1 MRIPKKLGACA
12 DLLYDLRA
20 EKAELSRQIREIESV
35 EKEVKEYIINNL
47 PKSDLT
53 GVSGAKARVSVVSKE
68 IPVVTSWEDLYEYIQ
83 ETSNFHILGRRI
95 IDKAVREI
103 QETEEVPGIGSFN
116 VISVSC
122 TKV

>member
-1 MRIPKKLGACA
+1 MRIPKNLGACA

-35 EKEVKEYIINNL
+35 EKEVKEYIINTL

-95 IDKAVREI
+95 IDKAIREI

-122 TKV
+122 KKV

>member
-1 MRIPKKLGACA
+1 MRIPKNLGACA

-35 EKEVKEYIINNL
+35 EKEVKEYIINTL

-95 IDKAVREI
+95 IDKAIREI

>member
-1 MRIPKKLGACA
+1 MRIPKNLGACA

-35 EKEVKEYIINNL
+35 EKEVKEYIINTL

-83 ETSNFHILGRRI
+83 ETGNFHILGRRI
-95 IDKAVREI
+95 IDKAIREI